1 MSKKKGKISVTVQ
14 REDRLKAIV
23 HLSKAIERV
32 AYSLSVP
39 VEVVVSGCT
48 IKNAE
53 LGMSVDTAE
62 DVTKTMIKEIK
73 ND

>member
-1 MSKKKGKISVTVQ
+1 MSKGKISVTVQ

-39 VEVVVSGCT
+39 VEVVVSNCN
-48 IKNAE
+48 IKSAE
-53 LGMSVDTAE
+53 IGVNIDTTE
-62 DVTKTMIKEIK
+62 DVTKTMIKEVE
-73 ND
+73 NE

>member
-1 MSKKKGKISVTVQ
+1 MSKTKGRISVTVQ

-39 VEVVVSGCT
+39 VEVHVTGCNIKTAEVGVS
-48 IKNAE
+48 I
-53 LGMSVDTAE
+53 DTAE
-62 DVTKTMIKEIK
+62 DVTRTIIKEIK
-73 ND
+73 